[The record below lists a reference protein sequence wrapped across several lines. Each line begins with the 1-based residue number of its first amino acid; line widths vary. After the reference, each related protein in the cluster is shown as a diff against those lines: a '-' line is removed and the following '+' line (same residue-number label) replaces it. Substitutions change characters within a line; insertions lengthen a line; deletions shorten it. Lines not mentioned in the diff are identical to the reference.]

1 MKRIFSLI
9 CVLLLVWAAVSCSS
23 NSSKGKSEP
32 VTQQISAET
41 GGEIKSDDGKTS
53 IEIPGD
59 ALAEDVE
66 ITMTVLDAKNFPEIP
81 GGKVIS
87 NKVIEF
93 GPEGTIFKK
102 PVVIKTIVEQKIENK
117 IITAAFYNKNED
129 KWYYNRR
136 GVVIIDKNQNAGG
149 DPIME
154 TADGLPVGVDRNGHL
169 TVQVEGG
176 DPIMLS
182 NGDPIML
189 AAGGDPIMNSAA
201 GDPIMNAAAGDP
213 IMMAA
218 GHFSAYT
225 FIALDPEGM
234 QPCSETSGTP
244 CMIWDDAWSNKGLMW
259 SSISAEGMDWSSAID
274 YCKGLNE
281 NEYEHWRL
289 PNINDLRTLITNC
302 EGSQAI
308 KEGEEGGKC
317 KVSAPDNLTSDDRDE
332 DNCKCEEKDDGSYS
346 ILGDGSIWLWSSS
359 ALKGDKDFAWSINFG
374 EANIKIR
381 DKSDNSFVRCV
392 RSEPYEPETEPDP
405 ETDPDQE
412 AEPDSDP
419 ETEPDSDNEPE

>member
-9 CVLLLVWAAVSCSS
+9 CVLLLVCAAVSCSGK
-23 NSSKGKSEP
+23 SSKGKLEQ
-32 VTQQISAET
+32 VTQQISAEK
-41 GGEIKSDDGKTS
+41 GGEIKSDDGETS

-59 ALAEDVE
+59 ALPKDVE
-66 ITMTVLDAKNFPEIP
+66 ITMTIRDAKDFPEIP
-81 GGKVIS
+81 GGKAKAIS
-87 NKVIEF
+87 KVIEF
-93 GPEGTIFKK
+93 GPDGTIFKK
-102 PVVIKTIVEQKIENK
+102 PFVIKTEVKQKIENK

-136 GVVIIDKNQNAGG
+136 GVVIINTNPNAGG

-154 TADGLPVGVDRNGHL
+154 TADGRQVGLDENGHL

-176 DPIMLS
+176 DPIMFS

-189 AAGGDPIMNSAA
+189 VAAGDPIMDSVAA

-213 IMMAA
+213 IMMTA

-274 YCKGLNE
+274 YCKALNE

-289 PNINDLRTLITNC
+289 PNISELRTIITNC
-302 EGSQAI
+302 EGSQAG
-308 KEGEEGGKC
+308 GEC
-317 KVSAPDNLTSDDRDE
+317 LVSAPDHLSSVDRDE
-332 DNCKCEEKDDGSYS
+332 DTCTCGETEGSEGEETDKNFS
-346 ILGDGSIWLWSSS
+346 IFGDGSIWLWSSS
-359 ALKGDKDFAWSINFG
+359 ALNGDKDFAWSVNFG
-374 EANIKIR
+374 EANVKIR
-381 DKSDNSFVRCV
+381 DKSDDSFVRCV
-392 RSEPYEPETEPDP
+392 RSEPYDP